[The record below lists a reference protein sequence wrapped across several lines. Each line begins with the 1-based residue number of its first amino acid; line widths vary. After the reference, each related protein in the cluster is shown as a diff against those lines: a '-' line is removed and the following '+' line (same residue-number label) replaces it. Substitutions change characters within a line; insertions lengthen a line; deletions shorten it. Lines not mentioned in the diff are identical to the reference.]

1 MRAALRD
8 IEALGT
14 EEDQHNVIRAIA
26 RTVAS
31 AQYEV
36 ARRRVAEG
44 MLLDENR
51 LQTDSDVPNEAVRAT
66 AKAG

>member
-1 MRAALRD
+1 V
-8 IEALGT
+8 LGT

-26 RTVAS
+26 RTVVS

-44 MLLDENR
+44 MRSDNADRLD
-51 LQTDSDVPNEAVRAT
+51 TDEAILTEAVRAT
-66 AKAG
+66 ANRR